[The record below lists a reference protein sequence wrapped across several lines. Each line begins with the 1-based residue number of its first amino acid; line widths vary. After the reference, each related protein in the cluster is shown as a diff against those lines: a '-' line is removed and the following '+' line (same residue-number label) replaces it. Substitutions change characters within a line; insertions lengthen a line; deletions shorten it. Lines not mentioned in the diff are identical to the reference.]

1 MFILDDVL
9 TTQEDDK
16 LDSTEL
22 DENDMTEEE
31 FQSFKL
37 REDAQEFKM
46 KNIIPLMVQSE
57 KEEEMEIQ
65 KKLGNVNAVNQ
76 EELLEGEDG
85 DDGFMTDEEKL
96 W

>member
-1 MFILDDVL
+1 LFILDDVL